1 MNKRDLIVRA
11 SENTGHP
18 QVLIESIF
26 DELEKIIAEE
36 LAKKRNS
43 FNIRFWNIFYY

>member
-36 LAKKRNS
+36 LAKKK
-43 FNIRFWNIFYY
+43 